1 MPECKSIHKI
11 IYANQPS
18 TVRAPWNQFVS
29 AIKAPGQEKIIL
41 NIDNCVSNGL

>member
-11 IYANQPS
+11 IYANQPP

-29 AIKAPGQEKIIL
+29 AIKAPGQQQNHFEYKKLRI
-41 NIDNCVSNGL
+41 